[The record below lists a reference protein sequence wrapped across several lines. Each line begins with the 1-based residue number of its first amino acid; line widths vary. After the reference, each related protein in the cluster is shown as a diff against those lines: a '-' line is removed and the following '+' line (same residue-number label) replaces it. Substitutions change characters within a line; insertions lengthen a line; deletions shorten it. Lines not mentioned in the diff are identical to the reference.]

1 MATDTKG
8 IFVSYRRGESDAH
21 AGRLA
26 DRFIEHFGEHRVF
39 YDVDLTEPGVDFID
53 QIQSAVDSSEV
64 LIAVIGKNWVTAT
77 DSAGQKWLEKPDDY
91 VRIEIAT
98 ALKRNIRVMPLLVQG
113 AAMPSAHELPNDLTP
128 LTHRRAFELH
138 DASWR
143 KEVQDLTTVLES
155 VVGRKE
161 EEGEE
166 PGEQKPHKEEPS
178 PPQGQDSSD
187 STLREGAQRGILVA
201 PRPRWRQIGVAV
213 LLAGLITE
221 FPQLIWGLATW
232 VEVNFPS
239 YKIVFGILHPLTLLC
254 GLWAG
259 LAWPGRHPKGLAVL
273 GSFAG
278 LLDLAINWSIA
289 VIMGKWW
296 ANVWYI
302 DRLDFLSAIGIAA
315 LFTAG
320 GLFGDLIESWRLPRR
335 REESEVVRGI
345 AQKASGPRRQ
355 PSESTLKLVQAL
367 GPSLLALL
375 GLLIGVIAKL
385 LE

>member
-39 YDVDLTEPGVDFID
+39 YDIDLTEPGVDFID
-53 QIQSAVDSSEV
+53 QIQIAVDSSEV

-77 DSAGQKWLEKPDDY
+77 DPAGQKRLENPHDY

-98 ALKRNIRVMPLLVQG
+98 ALKRNIRVIPVLVQG

-128 LTHRRAFELH
+128 LTYRRAFELH

-143 KEVQDLTTVLES
+143 KEVQHLTTVLES

-161 EEGEE
+161 EGAE
-166 PGEQKPHKEEPS
+166 PAEQKPHKEEPS

-187 STLREGAQRGILVA
+187 STLREGAHRGILVA

-213 LLAGLITE
+213 LLAGMITTI
-221 FPQLIWGLATW
+221 PQLIWWLATRGA
-232 VEVNFPS
+232 FPS
-239 YKIVFGILHPLTLLC
+239 NQFVFGILHPLTLLC

-259 LAWPGRHPKGLAVL
+259 LAWPGRHPKGYAVL

-278 LLDLAINWSIA
+278 LLDLAINWSIFHLSSLKTGL
-289 VIMGKWW
+289 VGYRWHRSSVDYW
-296 ANVWYI
+296 NSRPVHSRRTLRGP
-302 DRLDFLSAIGIAA
+302 DR
-315 LFTAG
+315 
-320 GLFGDLIESWRLPRR
+320 
-335 REESEVVRGI
+335 
-345 AQKASGPRRQ
+345 
-355 PSESTLKLVQAL
+355 KLAF
-367 GPSLLALL
+367 PP
-375 GLLIGVIAKL
+375 
-385 LE
+385 

>member
-39 YDVDLTEPGVDFID
+39 YDIDLTEPGVDFID

-77 DSAGQKWLEKPDDY
+77 DPAGQKRLENPHDY

-98 ALKRNIRVMPLLVQG
+98 ALKRNIRVIPVLVQG

-128 LTHRRAFELH
+128 LTYRRAFELH

-143 KEVQDLTTVLES
+143 KEVQHLTTVLES

-161 EEGEE
+161 EGAE
-166 PGEQKPHKEEPS
+166 PAEQKRHKEEPS

-187 STLREGAQRGILVA
+187 GTLREGAQRGILVA

-213 LLAGLITE
+213 LLAGMITTI
-221 FPQLIWGLATW
+221 PQLIWWLATRGR
-232 VEVNFPS
+232 FPQTNS
-239 YKIVFGILHPLTLLC
+239 SLGFFTLLRC
-254 GLWAG
+254 CVGSGRGLRG
-259 LAWPGRHPKGLAVL
+259 REDTPKDLRFSVHSRDCSIWPQIGAY
-273 GSFAG
+273 FTF
-278 LLDLAINWSIA
+278 LLS
-289 VIMGKWW
+289 
-296 ANVWYI
+296 
-302 DRLDFLSAIGIAA
+302 
-315 LFTAG
+315 
-320 GLFGDLIESWRLPRR
+320 
-335 REESEVVRGI
+335 
-345 AQKASGPRRQ
+345 
-355 PSESTLKLVQAL
+355 
-367 GPSLLALL
+367 
-375 GLLIGVIAKL
+375 
-385 LE
+385 